1 MANLQDAQE
10 TYSMGSSFD
19 DFLEEEGLLAE
30 VEATA
35 IKRVL
40 AYQFEQAMKNANI
53 SKAEMAKRMHTSQ
66 ASVEKL
72 INPDSKAITLNTLT
86 KAAATLG
93 MHLKMTL
100 ETCTLEQTAK

>member
-1 MANLQDAQE
+1 MTNDAQE
-10 TYSMGSSFD
+10 TYSMGSSFE

-30 VEATA
+30 AEASA

-40 AYQFEQAMKNANI
+40 AYQFEQAIKNANI
-53 SKAEMAKRMHTSQ
+53 SKAEMAKRMHTNQ

-72 INPDSKAITLNTLT
+72 INPDAISLNTLT

-100 ETCTLEQTAK
+100 ETYTLEQTAK

>member
-1 MANLQDAQE
+1 MTHLQNAQE
-10 TYSMGSSFD
+10 TYSIGSSFE
-19 DFLEEEGLLAE
+19 DFLEEEGILAE
-30 VEATA
+30 VESTA

-72 INPDSKAITLNTLT
+72 INSDSITLNTLT

-100 ETCTLEQTAK
+100 ETNTVEQT